1 MGITLRNTKGVELSY
16 NELDTNFAELYN
28 SSSISGTSISLFSHG
43 TGSFTAVTHSMTIN
57 TGSTFTLYSE
67 SGSTGTVTG
76 TFVVS
81 GSSNMT
87 GNLTVDG
94 TLTATELVT
103 NIVSS
108 SITLTSGSNIF
119 GDEASDKHEFT
130 GSVEIT
136 GRTKIGNSNS
146 LNHSI
151 TGSTGVSGSLS
162 VTGSLLNTGSINQIG
177 TLSVTGDSTLTGNT
191 TLTNSG
197 STSVTITDGYIIL
210 TEVSQSL
217 NFADDTAAA
226 AGGIPLGGLY
236 RNGNFIQIRTS

>member
-57 TGSTFTLYSE
+57 TGSTLTLYSE

-136 GRTKIGNSNS
+136 GRTKIGNNNS

-162 VTGSLLNTGSINQIG
+162 VTGSINQVG
-177 TLSVTGDSTLTGNT
+177 TLNVTGDSTLTGNT

>member
-28 SSSISGTSISLFSHG
+28 SSSISGTSISLFSYG

-57 TGSTFTLYSE
+57 TGSTLTLYSE

-136 GRTKIGNSNS
+136 GRTKIGNNNS

-162 VTGSLLNTGSINQIG
+162 VTGSINQVG
-177 TLSVTGDSTLTGNT
+177 TLNVTGDSTLTGNT

>member
-57 TGSTFTLYSE
+57 TGSTLTLYSE

-136 GRTKIGNSNS
+136 GITKIGNNNS

-162 VTGSLLNTGSINQIG
+162 VTGSINQVG
-177 TLSVTGDSTLTGNT
+177 TLNVTGDSTLTGNT